1 MDPKGKYI
9 HLNYYK
15 SDCIWKL
22 DRWYIIFPLK
32 YHVYTKKKKQK
43 VEQTWQKSTVKA
55 FSFADDLLH
64 HVIASDTYTKQ
75 DRADFPTQDCAST
88 NFFSLWYLGLI

>member
-1 MDPKGKYI
+1 MFIQK
-9 HLNYYK
+9 
-15 SDCIWKL
+15 
-22 DRWYIIFPLK
+22 R
-32 YHVYTKKKKQK
+32 KKK

-64 HVIASDTYTKQ
+64 QVIASDTYTEQ

-88 NFFSLWYLGLI
+88 FFFSLWYLGLI